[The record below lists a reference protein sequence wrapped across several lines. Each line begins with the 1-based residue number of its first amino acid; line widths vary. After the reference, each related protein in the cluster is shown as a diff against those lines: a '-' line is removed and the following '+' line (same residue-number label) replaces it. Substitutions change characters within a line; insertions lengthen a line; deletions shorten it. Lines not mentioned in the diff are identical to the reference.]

1 MKKILLAA
9 FALAL
14 LAPAFAQELKT
25 EDDKTL
31 YYLGRMVSRNLK
43 QFNLTPEEGKM
54 VVLGFSESL
63 EGKDSRVSD
72 DYGQKIGEFVSKK
85 QEAMA
90 AEEKA
95 KAKPF
100 LDKAA
105 KEKGAKKTKS
115 GLIYKETKKGKGASP
130 KADDMVKVHY
140 HGTFTDGKVFDSSVE
155 RKQPAEF
162 PLGAVIP
169 CWTEGVQMMKVGGKA
184 TLTCPSDIAY
194 GDEGRPPFIPGGA
207 TLIFEV
213 ELLDIVKPEKPEA
226 APAPAKKA
234 EPAQEKKE
242 EKK

>member
-1 MKKILLAA
+1 MKKFILAA
-9 FALAL
+9 AALAV
-14 LAPAFAQELKT
+14 LAPAYAQELNT
-25 EDDKTL
+25 EDEKTL

-43 QFNLTPEEGKM
+43 QFNLTPGEGKL

-63 EGKDSRVSD
+63 DGKDSRVDES
-72 DYGQKIGEFVSKK
+72 YGQKIGEFISKK
-85 QEAMA
+85 QEALA

-105 KEKGAKKTKS
+105 KERGAKRAKS
-115 GLIYKETKKGKGASP
+115 GLIYKETKRGKGASP

-169 CWTEGVQMMKVGGKA
+169 CWTEGVQMMKIGGKA

-207 TLIFEV
+207 TLIFDV
-213 ELLDIVKPEKPEA
+213 ELLEIVKPEKPEA
-226 APAPAKKA
+226 APAPA
-234 EPAQEKKE
+234 PEKEAPKTE
-242 EKK
+242 QK

>member
-1 MKKILLAA
+1 MKRFILAA
-9 FALAL
+9 TALAVL
-14 LAPAFAQELKT
+14 TPAYALELKT

-43 QFNLTPEEGKM
+43 QFNLTPEEGKL
-54 VVLGFSESL
+54 VVMGFAESL

-72 DYGQKIGEFVSKK
+72 EYGQKIGELISKK

-90 AEEKA
+90 AGEKA

-105 KEKGAKKTKS
+105 RERGAKKAKS
-115 GLIYKETKKGKGASP
+115 GLIYKETRRGKGASP

-140 HGTFTDGKVFDSSVE
+140 HGTFIDGKVFDSSVD

-169 CWTEGVQMMKVGGKA
+169 CWTEGVQMMRVGGKA

-207 TLIFEV
+207 TLVFEV
-213 ELLDIVKPEKPEA
+213 ELLEIVKPDSPEQ
-226 APAPAKKA
+226 APAPAAKPEGPKSDKK
-234 EPAQEKKE
+234 
-242 EKK
+242 

>member
-1 MKKILLAA
+1 MKKVIFAAVTLAV
-9 FALAL
+9 
-14 LAPAFAQELKT
+14 LAPAYAQELKT

-63 EGKDSRVSD
+63 EGKDSRVPD
-72 DYGQKIGEFVSKK
+72 EYGQKIGEFISKK

-105 KEKGAKKTKS
+105 REKGAKKTKS

-207 TLIFEV
+207 TLVFEV
-213 ELLDIVKPEKPEA
+213 ELLDIVKPEKPEP
-226 APAPAKKA
+226 APAPAPKPEESKT
-234 EPAQEKKE
+234 EKK
-242 EKK
+242 

>member
-1 MKKILLAA
+1 MKKIIFAA
-9 FALAL
+9 AALAV
-14 LAPAFAQELKT
+14 LAPAYAQELKT

-63 EGKDSRVSD
+63 EGKDSRVEDS
-72 DYGQKIGEFVSKK
+72 YGQKIGDFISKK

-90 AEEKA
+90 AAEKA
-95 KAKPF
+95 KAEPF
-100 LDKAA
+100 LKKAA
-105 KEKGAKKTKS
+105 KEKGAKKMKS

-140 HGTFTDGKVFDSSVE
+140 HGTFMDGKVFDSSVE

-162 PLGAVIP
+162 PLNAVIP
-169 CWTEGVQMMKVGGKA
+169 CWTEGVQKMKVGGKA

-207 TLIFEV
+207 TLVFEV
-213 ELLDIVKPEKPEA
+213 ELLDIVKPEKPETTPA
-226 APAPAKKA
+226 GAGKPEAPKT
-234 EPAQEKKE
+234 EKK
-242 EKK
+242 